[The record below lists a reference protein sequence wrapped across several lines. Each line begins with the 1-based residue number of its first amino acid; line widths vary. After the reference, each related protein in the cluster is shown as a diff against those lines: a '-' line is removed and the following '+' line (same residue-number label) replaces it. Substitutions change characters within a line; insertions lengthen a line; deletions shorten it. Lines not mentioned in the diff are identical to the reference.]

1 MFDASQR
8 ARYSRHLL
16 LPEIGEAGQ
25 RKLLSAKVRVIDA
38 ADSEA
43 AIVTLDYLRRAGV
56 DVDADVASPNDAASV
71 LQLPHAAAVDA
82 VAGEPAL
89 RESSAFLLG
98 AFAAVEAI
106 KQITG
111 AGSAGAFPLD
121 FVLAEKA

>member
-25 RKLLSAKVRVIDA
+25 QKLLSTKVRVIDA
-38 ADSEA
+38 ADSEVA
-43 AIVTLDYLRRAGV
+43 TVTLDYLHRAGV
-56 DVDADVASPNDAASV
+56 DVASPNHAALV

-82 VAGEPAL
+82 VAGVPAL
-89 RESSAFLLG
+89 REASAFLLG

-121 FVLAEKA
+121 FVLAEEA